1 MKKLL
6 SIVSTQKQPIVESV
20 QPIQECGA
28 MPTGPSP
35 IPSIPPVSMNV
46 SMNAQGV
53 DQIKELLNLMNA
65 TQSNQ
70 LSAPSL
76 LPPAG
81 APMDMPHSEP
91 MGMPAA
97 GLDIPMSIE
106 PAKKEEPGLDDLN
119 ALVKNAG
126 IGGDKPAAKGASSDN
141 ADGEKSPLS
150 SAAEEIRSM
159 ADKLAD
165 KNEQA
170 EEEYANEPDEQ
181 VADASASTPSGDDMH
196 REKNQYAKAQDGDNA
211 MSVESIRSQLDARYK
226 ELKEAKKAKP
236 DYLDMDKDGDKK
248 EPMKKALKD
257 KKVDEATKTD
267 KPWTDMSGKK
277 HPGTAVK
284 GDKYTG
290 KEAEK
295 DDKKDEDVEEGF
307 EAGAKPGS
315 TFKTAKGTATKTKTG
330 LVHTRD
336 KYDYDPGSDDKDDK
350 KMKRDAKKK

>member
-6 SIVSTQKQPIVESV
+6 SIVSGKKQPIVESV
-20 QPIQECGA
+20 QQIKECGA
-28 MPTGPSP
+28 MPMASST
-35 IPSIPPVSMNV
+35 IPSVPPVSMNV
-46 SMNAQGV
+46 NMNAQGV

-65 TQSNQ
+65 TQATQ
-70 LSAPSL
+70 LSAPAP
-76 LPPAG
+76 LPMGG

-97 GLDIPMSIE
+97 GLDIPISIE
-106 PAKKEEPGLDDLN
+106 PAKEPEPELDDLD

-126 IGGDKPAAKGASSDN
+126 IGGEPKAAASDDTS
-141 ADGEKSPLS
+141 GQKSPLG

-165 KNEQA
+165 KNEELGNA
-170 EEEYANEPDEQ
+170 PDEEYAD
-181 VADASASTPSGDDMH
+181 VDAVTGSGDDLN
-196 REKNQYAKAQDGDNA
+196 RSKKQFAKAQDGDNA
-211 MSVESIRSQLDARYK
+211 MSVESIRKQLDARYQ
-226 ELKEAKKAKP
+226 EIKEAKKAKP
-236 DYLDMDKDGDKK
+236 DFLDADKDGDKK

-290 KEAEK
+290 KEADK
-295 DDKKDEDVEEGF
+295 DAKKDEDVEEGF
-307 EAGAKPGS
+307 DSDAKVGD
-315 TFKTAKGTATKTKTG
+315 TYKTSKGVVTKTKTG
-330 LVHTRD
+330 LVHKSTGAYGGSEE
-336 KYDYDPGSDDKDDK
+336 KPSDDEDDTPAK
-350 KMKRDAKKK
+350 KAKKK